1 MGQKQVPTYQTEIV
15 EKVVEVPHV
24 LIEEMA
30 VEVPQIQ
37 TAEVL
42 RQDAVAQTRE
52 VVKQIPRVSMQY
64 RERVVELKEQI
75 QQEMIVQPAP
85 VYETIAPVVQTM
97 PIQTLPAV
105 QTIPMT
111 TGYTGGVIGT
121 SVPLT
126 TGYTG
131 GVIGTSTIPTYSG
144 SRGYTSGVYGG
155 TIV

>member
-1 MGQKQVPTYQTEIV
+1 
-15 EKVVEVPHV
+15 
-24 LIEEMA
+24 MA

-97 PIQTLPAV
+97 PAIQTLPAV
-105 QTIPMT
+105 QTIPM
-111 TGYTGGVIGT
+111 
-121 SVPLT
+121 T

-155 TIV
+155 T

>member
-1 MGQKQVPTYQTEIV
+1 
-15 EKVVEVPHV
+15 
-24 LIEEMA
+24 MA

-97 PIQTLPAV
+97 P
-105 QTIPMT
+105 MT